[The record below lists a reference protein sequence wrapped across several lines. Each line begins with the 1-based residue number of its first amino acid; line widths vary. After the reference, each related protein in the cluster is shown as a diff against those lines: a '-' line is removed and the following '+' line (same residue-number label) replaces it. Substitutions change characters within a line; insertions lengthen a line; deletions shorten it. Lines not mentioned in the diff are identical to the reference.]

1 VLTDEQLF
9 FACLYFFAA
18 AGDYSS
24 ERIKRKTKKS
34 KRSSK

>member
-9 FACLYFFAA
+9 FAALYFFGA

-24 ERIKRKTKKS
+24 ERIKRKQNK

>member
-1 VLTDEQLF
+1 VLTDAQLF
-9 FACLYFFAA
+9 FARLYFFGA

-24 ERIKRKTKKS
+24 ERIKRKTKKG